1 MLYCAPADLQR
12 LEMSQFKK
20 IGLIGRPGHAGVVDS
35 LRRLLAFLNSADVE
49 IVLDEATGKLVPE
62 HGQQE
67 FSRESLSRHCDLVI
81 VVGGDG
87 SMLNAAQ
94 SVASENVPVI
104 GVNRG
109 RLGFLTDVLPEELEH
124 KIAEVLAGNYTVDS
138 RFLLQ
143 LEFLNEEQSNH
154 LGCALNDV
162 VLHPGKA
169 AQMIEFELYVDGR
182 FVYSQESDGLI
193 VATPTGST
201 AYAMSAGGPIM
212 HPRLNAIALV
222 PICPHSLSSR
232 PIVVDGDSE
241 IRLVIGEKEGILP
254 QISCDGEVKFSAA
267 AGDELLV
274 TKRSTPLQLIHPPDH
289 SFYEAY
295 RSKLGWGSRLERKDD

>member
-1 MLYCAPADLQR
+1 MA
-12 LEMSQFKK
+12 QFKK

-35 LRRLLAFLNSADVE
+35 LHRLLAFLLSRDME
-49 IVLDEATGKLVPE
+49 IVLDQETGKLVPG

-67 FSRESLSRHCDLVI
+67 FSRASLSRHCDLVI

-87 SMLNAAQ
+87 SILNAAQ

-109 RLGFLTDVLPEELEH
+109 RLGFLTDVSPDDIEQKL
-124 KIAEVLAGNYTVDS
+124 AEVLAGNYSVES

-143 LEFLNEEQSNH
+143 VEVQQGDEREA

-162 VLHPGKA
+162 VLHPGQA
-169 AQMIEFELYVDGR
+169 AQMIEFELFVDNR

-212 HPRLNAIALV
+212 HPSLNAIALV

-241 IRLVIGEKEGILP
+241 VRLVIGEKDGILP
-254 QISCDGEVKFSAA
+254 QVSCDGAVMFSAA
-267 AGDELLV
+267 SGDQLII
-274 TKRSTPLQLIHPPDH
+274 KRKASALQLIHPPDH
-289 SFYEAY
+289 SVYEAY

>member
-1 MLYCAPADLQR
+1 
-12 LEMSQFKK
+12 MSQFRK

-35 LRRLLAFLNSADVE
+35 LRRLLAFLKARDVE
-49 IVLDEATGKLVPE
+49 IILDDATGELVPG
-62 HGQQE
+62 HGQQV
-67 FSRESLSRHCDLVI
+67 SGREALSRHCDLVI

-87 SMLNAAQ
+87 SMLNAARCI
-94 SVASENVPVI
+94 ASENVPVI

-109 RLGFLTDVLPEELEH
+109 RLGFLTDVLPEEIELRLSQ
-124 KIAEVLAGNYTVDS
+124 VLAGEYSVDS

-143 LEFLNEEQSNH
+143 LEVLQNGKRQH

-169 AQMIEFELYVDGR
+169 AQMIEFELFIDDR

-212 HPRLNAIALV
+212 HPDLDAIALV

-232 PIVVDGDSE
+232 PIVVAGDCE
-241 IRLVIGEKEGILP
+241 IRLVIGENDSILP
-254 QISCDGEVKFSAA
+254 QVSCDGEVKFSAS
-267 AGDELLV
+267 AGDQLIVRKKATVL
-274 TKRSTPLQLIHPPDH
+274 RLIHPPDH
-289 SFYEAY
+289 SVYQAY

>member
-1 MLYCAPADLQR
+1 MA
-12 LEMSQFKK
+12 QFKK

-35 LRRLLAFLNSADVE
+35 LHRLLAFLQSRDME
-49 IVLDEATGKLVPE
+49 IILDQETGKLVPG
-62 HGQQE
+62 HGQHE
-67 FSRESLSRHCDLVI
+67 SGRDSLSRHCDLVI

-94 SVASENVPVI
+94 SIASENVPVI

-109 RLGFLTDVLPEELEH
+109 RLGFLTDVSPDDIEQKL
-124 KIAEVLAGNYTVDS
+124 AEVLAGNYSVES

-143 LEFLNEEQSNH
+143 VEAQQGNEWRP

-169 AQMIEFELYVDGR
+169 AQMIEFELFIDDR

-241 IRLVIGEKEGILP
+241 IRLVIGEKDGILP
-254 QISCDGEVKFSAA
+254 QVSCDGEVKFSAA
-267 AGDELLV
+267 AGDQLIV
-274 TKRSTPLQLIHPPDH
+274 KKKATALQLIHPPDH

>member
-1 MLYCAPADLQR
+1 MA
-12 LEMSQFKK
+12 EFKK

-35 LRRLLAFLNSADVE
+35 LRRLLTFLRSRDVE
-49 IVLDEATGKLVPE
+49 IVMDEATGGLVAG
-62 HGQQE
+62 HGEQE

-94 SVASENVPVI
+94 SIASENVPVI

-109 RLGFLTDVLPEELEH
+109 RLGFLTDVSPDEIEQKLS
-124 KIAEVLAGNYTVDS
+124 EVLAGNYTVES
-138 RFLLQ
+138 RFLLK
-143 LEFLNEEQSNH
+143 LEVLETNGPRH

-169 AQMIEFELYVDGR
+169 AQMIEFELFVDDR

-212 HPRLNAIALV
+212 HPGLNAIALV

-232 PIVVDGDSE
+232 PIVVDGGSE
-241 IRLVIGEKEGILP
+241 IRLVIGEKDSILP
-254 QISCDGEVKFSAA
+254 QVSCDGEVKFSAV
-267 AGDELLV
+267 AGDQLV
-274 TKRSTPLQLIHPPDH
+274 VRKKAMALQLIHPPDH